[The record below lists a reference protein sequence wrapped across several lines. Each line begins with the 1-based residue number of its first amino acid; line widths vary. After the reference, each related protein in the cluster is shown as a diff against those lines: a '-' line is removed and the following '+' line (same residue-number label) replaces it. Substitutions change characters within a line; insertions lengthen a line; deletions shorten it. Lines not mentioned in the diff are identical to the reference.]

1 MTITRKAYQGLFR
14 KMVIALDVGTT
25 FSGASYAVL
34 DPGLSPVIEGVS
46 KFPGQ
51 GKVGGDSKIPSIIFY
66 DQDGNVRACGAEAT
80 EESFLE
86 EAEEEEY
93 TRVEW
98 FKLHLRPRGLEKAA
112 KSPEPVQT
120 SKLPPLPSNKKP
132 IDVFADFLRYLH
144 KCTINYIKENRGTE
158 FFSSVQHDID
168 FVLSHPNG
176 WEGAQQAQ
184 MRQAAIVAG
193 LVAAGDADS
202 RLQFVTEGEASLHY
216 CIDRGVVRNTDSDRS
231 RGFVIV
237 DAGGGTLDVSA
248 YKKSESGRYEE
259 ITQTQCRLQGS
270 VYVTRRATSWLEN
283 RLKDSKYGSPQDIV
297 QMARVFD
304 RTTKLAFRSEG
315 DIGYLHFGMPRDKD
329 LSVGISRGQMKIPGE
344 VMKLFFA
351 PSVDELL
358 EAVQE
363 QVKEAEG
370 NASISSVLLVGG
382 FAASDYVFSTLQ
394 STLCQL
400 NINLYRPDGFLN
412 KAVADGA
419 VSFYLD
425 NTVSTRV
432 ARFTYGTEINIPYKP
447 SDPEHKK
454 RSDAAYVDLAGKRRI
469 LGWFAHCLPKGTCV
483 HEETEFRNKRFQ
495 VSRDEASLRHIS
507 STILHHKGSGDAP
520 HWLDVHP
527 EQFPA
532 LCTIEA
538 NISDAEAVKCL
549 KTPGTGQRYY
559 RIDYDLVL
567 LFGLTELKAQIAWKV
582 GGQEKRGPATVVYN
596 QNEVQCD

>member
-1 MTITRKAYQGLFR
+1 MTTTRKTYQGLFR
-14 KMVIALDVGTT
+14 KLVIALDVGTT
-25 FSGASYAVL
+25 YSGASYAVL
-34 DPGLSPVIEGVS
+34 DPGLPPVIEGVS

-66 DQDGNVRACGAEAT
+66 DPHGNVRACGAEAT

-86 EAEEEEY
+86 EAEEEDY
-93 TRVEW
+93 ARVEW
-98 FKLHLRPRGLEKAA
+98 FKLHLRPNRLEKAA
-112 KSPEPVQT
+112 KSQESIQT
-120 SKLPPLPSNKKP
+120 SKLPPLPPNKKP
-132 IDVFADFLRYLH
+132 INVFADFLRYLH
-144 KCTINYIKENRGTE
+144 KCTISYIKENRGAE

-193 LVAAGDADS
+193 LVAAGDANS

-216 CIDRGVVRNTDSDRS
+216 CIDKDVVRNTEGDRS
-231 RGFVIV
+231 RGFIIV
-237 DAGGGTLDVSA
+237 DAGGGTIDVSA
-248 YKKSESGRYEE
+248 YQRSESGRYEE
-259 ITQTQCRLQGS
+259 ITQTQLQGS
-270 VYVTRRATSWLEN
+270 VHVTRRATSWLEN
-283 RLKDSKYGSPQDIV
+283 RLKDSKYGTPQDII
-297 QMARVFD
+297 QMASVFD

-329 LSVGISRGQMKIPGE
+329 SSVGISRGQMKIPGE

-370 NASISSVLLVGG
+370 NMSISSVLLVGG
-382 FAASDYVFSTLQ
+382 FAASDYLFSTLQ

-400 NINLYRPDGFLN
+400 SIDLYRPDGFLN

-419 VSFYLD
+419 VSFYLN
-425 NTVSTRV
+425 NTVSIRV
-432 ARFTYGTEINIPYKP
+432 ARFTYGTSVNIPYEP
-447 SDPEHKK
+447 SNPEHNK
-454 RSDAAYVDLAGKRRI
+454 RSDTVYTDLDGNRRI
-469 LGWFAHCLPKGTCV
+469 PRRFEPSLPKGTHV
-483 HEETEFRNKRFQ
+483 HEETEYRKERYRI
-495 VSRDEASLRHIS
+495 SRDKTSLQHIS
-507 STILHHKGSGDAP
+507 SKILCYKGPGDAP
-520 HWLDVHP
+520 YWLDVHS
-527 EQFPA
+527 EQYPA
-532 LCTIEA
+532 LCTVEA
-538 NISDAEAVKCL
+538 DIPDAKAVKCL

-559 RIDYDLVL
+559 RIDYEVIL

-582 GGQEKRGPATVVYN
+582 GGQEKRGPATVVYD